1 MKDVF
6 PMTHATLEDAK
17 THLGRLIAFDTT
29 SALTNRPLIDHMAE
43 YFRDLGA
50 EITILPDET
59 GKKANLVARFG
70 PASVPGVI
78 LSGHTDVVP
87 AQGTNWTTPPFEMD
101 ERDGC
106 LYGRGS
112 CDMKG
117 FAACVMA
124 MAPQMASAKL
134 SRPLYLCFSYDEE
147 LGCLGAPAIAEH
159 FKALDVAPMIAIIG
173 EPSEMKL
180 VTGQKGKI
188 AMRVHVRGTAGH
200 SSFAPQ
206 HVNALEFAARII
218 ELIQQRG
225 RAYAENGPFDHDFT
239 VPHATMLATMIEGGV
254 ATNITPDRC
263 SFTFELRSID
273 ETRARAD
280 MDALLSKIEA
290 DLLPEM
296 HAISPEAGIE
306 WEEIFAYPAMGDAT
320 GTPGFKVLRDILPEW
335 GGKVSYGS
343 EGGVFEV
350 IGGIPSIIA
359 GPGSISQAHKAD
371 EFVKISQLD
380 ECLHFLDK
388 LCHFATDVSVS

>member
-1 MKDVF
+1 
-6 PMTHATLEDAK
+6 MTHPTLKDAK
-17 THLGRLIAFDTT
+17 AHLGRLIAFDTT
-29 SALTNRPLIDHMAE
+29 SALSNRAIVDHMAD
-43 YFRDLGA
+43 YFAELGA
-50 EITILPDET
+50 DITILPDDT
-59 GKKANLVARFG
+59 GEKANLIARFG
-70 PASVPGVI
+70 PAGTPGVV

-87 AQGTNWTTPPFEMD
+87 ARAVNWATPPFQMD
-101 ERDGC
+101 ERDGR

-124 MAPQMASAKL
+124 AAPEMARADLK
-134 SRPLYLCFSYDEE
+134 RPLYLCFSHDEE
-147 LGCLGAPAIAEH
+147 VGCLGAPAIAQH
-159 FKALDVAPMIAIIG
+159 LAALDVPPMLAIIG

-188 AMRVHVRGTAGH
+188 AMRAHVRGTAGH

-206 HVNALEFAARII
+206 HVNALEYAARII
-218 ELIQQRG
+218 GMIQDRG

-239 VPHATMLATMIEGGV
+239 VPHATMLATMIDGGV
-254 ATNITPDRC
+254 ATNVTPDRC
-263 SFTFELRSID
+263 TFTFELRSID

-280 MDALLSKIEA
+280 MDALLSEVENR
-290 DLLPEM
+290 LLPEM
-296 HAISPEAGIE
+296 HAISPDTGIE

-320 GTPGFKVLRDILPEW
+320 GTPGFEALRDILPEW

-359 GPGSISQAHKAD
+359 GPGSIQQAHKAD
-371 EFVKISQLD
+371 EFVEISQMD
-380 ECLHFLDK
+380 DCLHFLDK
-388 LCHFATDVSVS
+388 VVSSSATG